1 MAKSMAVGLVL
12 TLACAASQ
20 ADNCEPIREQIE
32 ARYKAGG
39 IPTVSLGIVDA
50 GAAVS
55 GKVVGTCGNGAKK
68 IVLLAGTAGTAG
80 TASAAAPASAAVPG
94 AAAPSKAP
102 PILTECKDGSVST
115 SGSCKK

>member
-1 MAKSMAVGLVL
+1 MAKSMAVGLLL

-68 IVLLAGTAGTAG
+68 IVLLAGTAGTA
-80 TASAAAPASAAVPG
+80 SAAAPASAAVPG